1 MQQELEKV
9 RSQLPAGS
17 SSTQQQTSNIRL
29 DMLQND
35 LIQLE
40 TIVNKIKE
48 GFSDDFIN
56 QGTAQTAQ
64 GLDKIVEEL
73 IQKEKKLESISHPN
87 KPNKT
92 PFKYWKRRACEE
104 IGTSQQEEKAS

>member
-9 RSQLPAGS
+9 RSQPPAGS

-56 QGTAQTAQ
+56 QGTSQTAQ
-64 GLDKIVEEL
+64 GLDRNNYRINMLSYHLNIYK
-73 IQKEKKLESISHPN
+73 
-87 KPNKT
+87 
-92 PFKYWKRRACEE
+92 WKRGHMHRRFKVCV
-104 IGTSQQEEKAS
+104 